1 LYGVT
6 YQGGTK
12 DAGVAYRVNVRTY
25 PKPAGDATFSFGTRM
40 TTDSMLLLTKG
51 VSAYQGGGI
60 KYSGGVSVQLLC
72 PRDPHIVQFVMRTGT
87 QADGTP
93 ATGIAYATTWGTF
106 EYGQWHTDSIGFPNA
121 YYDQAPGAAHR
132 NDLTSVTIFD
142 APSTGGTDAATA
154 HGWLFTARD
163 FAICNA
169 KVVRTATWAR
179 GAAWDA
185 PAGQLG
191 PALYTNFQVSGPA
204 ATEDATA
211 WSNTQL
217 QWINDHLKADGY
229 DLVP

>member
-1 LYGVT
+1 
-6 YQGGTK
+6 
-12 DAGVAYRVNVRTY
+12 
-25 PKPAGDATFSFGTRM
+25 
-40 TTDSMLLLTKG
+40 
-51 VSAYQGGGI
+51 
-60 KYSGGVSVQLLC
+60 
-72 PRDPHIVQFVMRTGT
+72 
-87 QADGTP
+87 
-93 ATGIAYATTWGTF
+93 
-106 EYGQWHTDSIGFPNA
+106 
-121 YYDQAPGAAHR
+121 
-132 NDLTSVTIFD
+132 VTIFD

-163 FAICNA
+163 FAICNG

-185 PAGQLG
+185 SAGQLG
-191 PALYTNFQVSGPA
+191 PVLYTNFQVSGPA

>member
-1 LYGVT
+1 MSLQSPAAQTPTTPLAPVSRFFVLSDLGERPADPLWQCPASGLLRAREAQT
-6 YQGGTK
+6 RLRHT
-12 DAGVAYRVNVRTY
+12 AG
-25 PKPAGDATFSFGTRM
+25 
-40 TTDSMLLLTKG
+40 
-51 VSAYQGGGI
+51 
-60 KYSGGVSVQLLC
+60 
-72 PRDPHIVQFVMRTGT
+72 
-87 QADGTP
+87 
-93 ATGIAYATTWGTF
+93 
-106 EYGQWHTDSIGFPNA
+106 
-121 YYDQAPGAAHR
+121 
-132 NDLTSVTIFD
+132 
-142 APSTGGTDAATA
+142 
-154 HGWLFTARD
+154 FTARD